1 LKEFQRRL
9 RVELKPG
16 KNNRILGM
24 RDERIIQ
31 GGKGKIHLCPW
42 IILAL
47 SDIRQDVPC
56 AGKCL

>member
-1 LKEFQRRL
+1 MKEFQRRL

-16 KNNRILGM
+16 KNNRILRM

-31 GGKGKIHLCPW
+31 GGKVKIHLCPW

-47 SDIRQDVPC
+47 PDIRQGVTC

>member
-1 LKEFQRRL
+1 MKEFQRCL

-16 KNNRILGM
+16 MNNRILRM
-24 RDERIIQ
+24 RDERVIQ
-31 GGKGKIHLCPW
+31 GGKVKIHLCPW

-47 SDIRQDVPC
+47 SDIRQGVTC